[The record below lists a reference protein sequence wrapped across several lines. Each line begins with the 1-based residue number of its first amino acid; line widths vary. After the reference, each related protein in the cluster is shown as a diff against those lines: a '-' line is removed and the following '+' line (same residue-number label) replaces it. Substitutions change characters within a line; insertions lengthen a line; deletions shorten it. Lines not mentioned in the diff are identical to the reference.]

1 MSPQIAF
8 YLAWLLFAV
17 SWIGGA
23 FWAGRAVARPGFIR
37 EIPYRLI
44 SLAGFVLLFDVYD
57 PPFFP
62 VRPLWRLD
70 RSWAWVL
77 VIVTIAGFAFCWW
90 ARVHLGRLWS
100 GWVTTKEDHHIVDTG
115 PYRYVRHPIYTGLLL
130 AAGATAIATGTL
142 TAIVGAI
149 VLGAGY
155 WLKAKLEEQFLH
167 KQLGSEYD
175 SYRRKVA
182 MLVPFGPK

>member
-17 SWIGGA
+17 SWVGGA
-23 FWAGRAVARPGFIR
+23 FWAGRAAARPGFFR

-44 SLAGFVLLFDVYD
+44 SLAGFILLFDVYD

-62 VRPLWRLD
+62 VRPFWRIGREWEWGL
-70 RSWAWVL
+70 AL
-77 VIVTIAGFAFCWW
+77 VVIAGFAFCWW

-100 GWVTTKEDHHIVDTG
+100 GWITTKDDHRIVDTG
-115 PYRYVRHPIYTGLLL
+115 PYRVVRHPIYTGLIL
-130 AAGATAIATGTL
+130 AALATATATGTL

-149 VLGAGY
+149 VLAVGY
-155 WLKAKLEEQFLH
+155 WMKARLEEKFLRI
-167 KQLGSEYD
+167 QLGADAYD
-175 SYRRKVA
+175 AYSRKTA
-182 MLVPFGPK
+182 MLVPFLL